1 MSTSTADDAAE
12 RPPPRR
18 PPSPPP
24 ALIPTLPDDVAI
36 NCLARIPRS
45 HYPILSLVSKPIR
58 SLLSSSLL
66 YTTRS
71 LLSCDQHFLY
81 ICLRFPTN
89 PSLLFF
95 TLHHTPN
102 RTTTRHHILVPVP
115 PIPSSPPSV
124 IGPAFAVVGHR
135 IYVLGG
141 SVNDVPS
148 SHVWALDCRVHAWQQ
163 APSMRVGRE
172 FPAAGVVGGRIYVIG
187 GCLVDTWARSR
198 NWAEVFDPK
207 TGSWNAVSSQIEIRE
222 KWMHASAV
230 IDDTVYAMADRGGV
244 KYDPKNLSW
253 ESVENEVDMGWRGRG
268 CVVDGVLY
276 CYDYLGKIRGFDKNR
291 GEWTELRGVEGLPRF
306 LCGATMTSLGGK
318 LVVVWE
324 ENGGSRKEMGIRCAE
339 IAVER
344 GGDGE
349 LWGKI
354 VWSDVVLS
362 VPKGSSIVHCMAVT
376 L

>member
-1 MSTSTADDAAE
+1 MSTSTAAE
-12 RPPPRR
+12 PPP
-18 PPSPPP
+18 PPP
-24 ALIPTLPDDVAI
+24 PPHPVLIPTLPDDVAI

-45 HYPILSLVSKPIR
+45 HHPILSLVSKPIR

-71 LLSCDQHFLY
+71 LLSCDHHFLY
-81 ICLRFPTN
+81 LCLRVPTN

-95 TLHHTPN
+95 TLHQSPHP
-102 RTTTRHHILVPVP
+102 TTSTRRHILVPVP
-115 PIPSSPPSV
+115 PIPSTPPSV
-124 IGPAFAVVGHR
+124 IGSAFAVVGHR

-148 SHVWALDCRVHAWQQ
+148 PHVWALDCRVHAWEP
-163 APSMRVGRE
+163 APKMRVGRE
-172 FPAAGVVGGRIYVIG
+172 FPAAGVIGGRIYVIG
-187 GCLVDTWARSR
+187 GCLVDNWSRSR

-207 TGSWNAVSSQIEIRE
+207 TGSWNPVSSQIEIRD

-230 IDDTVYAMADRGGV
+230 IDDKMYAMADRGGV
-244 KYDPKNLSW
+244 KYNPENQSW
-253 ESVENEVDMGWRGRG
+253 ESVETEVDLGWRGRG

-276 CYDYLGKIRGFDKNR
+276 CYDYLGKIRGFDTKK

-306 LCGATMTSLGGK
+306 LCGATMTNLGGK

-324 ENGGSRKEMGIRCAE
+324 ENGWSGKEMGIRCAE
-339 IAVER
+339 IVVER
-344 GGDGE
+344 VGDGE

-354 VWSDVVLS
+354 GWSDVVLS
-362 VPKGSSIVHCMAVT
+362 VPKGSSIVHCMAVKV
-376 L
+376 